1 MYLDFKRPSFGF
13 VVLDSVLTSAMD
25 RNDDNGAPRAKI
37 RRLSSMFDIETT
49 ELPLPY
55 PCNNLCIA
63 FVIKNIEHYKSALLS
78 KFFILQEVMFYEVAE
93 ALKNGVFLFED
104 FLLQEAFEQ
113 CAPFSTYQGFGQV
126 QLPLLGLFGSFCL
139 FQLGGAH

>member
-93 ALKNGVFLFED
+93 ALKNGVFL
-104 FLLQEAFEQ
+104 
-113 CAPFSTYQGFGQV
+113 S
-126 QLPLLGLFGSFCL
+126 LLGVDATVHDCAQHNFSLMDSARESKKYPVTSLSCQFS
-139 FQLGGAH
+139 